1 MSNLIVLDR
10 DGILNKLLTDSD
22 GKPDSPMKVSQVE
35 IFPWVP
41 TALKQLNDMGFGLV
55 IATNQPAW
63 AKGKV
68 ELEALNQVHDY
79 IVMRIQ
85 SKGAK
90 ILSSHV
96 CLHRSEDLCACRKPN
111 TGLLQEAFDKHPEFS
126 SIGSWMVGD
135 RATDVM
141 AGDSFKLQT
150 AWLGSPV
157 SDDEKLLN
165 EINLMPTYRGQNLKD
180 FVEFI
185 KTQLSSSF

>member
-41 TALKQLNDMGFGLV
+41 AALKQLNDMGFGLV

-126 SIGSWMVGD
+126 SFGSWMVGD

-150 AWLGSPV
+150 AWLGSTV
-157 SDDEKLLN
+157 ADDENLLN
-165 EINLMPTYRGQNLKD
+165 NISLLPTYRGKD
-180 FVEFI
+180 LRDFI
-185 KTQLSSSF
+185 SFMSNNRKNI